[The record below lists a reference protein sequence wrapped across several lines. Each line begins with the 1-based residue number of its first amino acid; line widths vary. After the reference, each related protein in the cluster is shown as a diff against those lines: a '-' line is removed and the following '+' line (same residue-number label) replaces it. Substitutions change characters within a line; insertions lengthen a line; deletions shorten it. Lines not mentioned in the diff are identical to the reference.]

1 MISDKNKGDDSVFGS
16 VFGNAFGNVFSDDT
30 DKKEEEV
37 VKTPK
42 TKGKIKK
49 TEKEN
54 ITITPRS
61 NSRTFSISK
70 EEVEK
75 TTRNESIDN
84 TNWFENASRFYE
96 KKKQAENKDKETE
109 NVKEDILTD
118 KKIKVETK
126 EENTE
131 IKKEDVATN
140 TTVNTQES
148 KKYSP
153 IIFKSKI
160 ITKEEK
166 LQQLQAK
173 KELDK
178 KKIEERGIAFAKTF
192 IKNKS
197 SNTVNTD
204 KANKTDIKTKNN
216 FFVKT
221 EKNKT
226 EYTSYFKKT
235 RQPKVK
241 QAPTLKTRISGK
253 SHNIVKKIENIEGLD
268 IRQKN
273 PVVIIM
279 GHVDHGK
286 STLLDYIR
294 KSNIAEREVGGI
306 TQKMSAYEI
315 NHGEGKITFLD
326 TPGHE
331 SFTSMRDRGAKSA
344 DIAILIVSAE
354 DGVKPQ
360 TLDALKSIK
369 DAGVPFFIG
378 VSKIDKP
385 GADIEKTKQS
395 LAENGIFVEGY
406 GGDISFVPF
415 SGKTGKGVDDLLDMI
430 LLMTEVADIK
440 AAYDVPAECIVIESG
455 RDKIRGIHATMI
467 VKNGTLKSGSFIVSG
482 GVISPVRII
491 ENFEGKPQKSF
502 EPGQPLRLVGWTE
515 TPRVG
520 DICIM
525 CEDKDTAE
533 LLAEEQRKM
542 LDLENEI
549 NDIND
554 SKIEN
559 KLSQNIRVLYGL
571 EKDNTWILPIVLKTD
586 SVGTLDAVKQEIGKI
601 KLNNIQLKIIR
612 AETGDIN
619 ENDVKLA
626 QGSND
631 SVIVGYNTKVDNQAK
646 NLANQLNLKI
656 ETFNIIYKLSEWL
669 ENEAKSKAPKITEE
683 ESHGTLKVLK
693 IFNAN
698 KTKQVLG
705 GRVETG
711 RINLGDKIKILRRDN
726 EIGRGEIVELQHARS
741 QVKSVEMENECGLMI
756 EAKIEVVTG
765 DVILAYSI
773 VEK

>member
-1 MISDKNKGDDSVFGS
+1 MISDKNQNDDSAFGG
-16 VFGNAFGNVFSDDT
+16 VFGNAFGSIFSDDKLE
-30 DKKEEEV
+30 DKKEEE
-37 VKTPK
+37 KT
-42 TKGKIKK
+42 TKSRAKK
-49 TEKEN
+49 TFTKEAV
-54 ITITPRS
+54 TIVPRAS
-61 NSRTFSISK
+61 SRTFAVSK
-70 EEVEK
+70 ETEDKKNVKVEDQ
-75 TTRNESIDN
+75 NS
-84 TNWFENASRFYE
+84 WFENASKFYE
-96 KKKQAENKDKETE
+96 NKNKIVSIKTE
-109 NVKEDILTD
+109 D
-118 KKIKVETK
+118 KKVEDTSTDTK
-126 EENTE
+126 NEVVE
-131 IKKEDVATN
+131 KHQVKH
-140 TTVNTQES
+140 
-148 KKYSP
+148 SP
-153 IIFKSKI
+153 TMFKSKV

-166 LQQLQAK
+166 AEIQK
-173 KELDK
+173 KEDEK

-192 IKNKS
+192 INKS
-197 SNTVNTD
+197 KDTTSTARPAVN
-204 KANKTDIKTKNN
+204 NR
-216 FFVKT
+216 FVKKDSSR
-221 EKNKT
+221 EAPRT
-226 EYTSYFKKT
+226 EYVPYYKRPRVK
-235 RQPKVK
+235 KVK

-253 SHNIVKKIENIEGLD
+253 SSNVVKTIQILDGLD

-294 KSNIAEREVGGI
+294 KANTAEREVGGI

-315 NHGEGKITFLD
+315 NHNDGKITFLD

-331 SFTSMRDRGAKSA
+331 SFTTMRDRGARSA

-360 TLDALKSIK
+360 TLDALKSIT
-369 DAGVPFFIG
+369 DANVPFFIG
-378 VSKIDKP
+378 VSKMDKV

-406 GGDISFVPF
+406 GGDISFIPF
-415 SGKTGKGVDDLLDMI
+415 SGKTGDGVNDLLDMI
-430 LLMTEVADIK
+430 MLMSDVADIK

-467 VKNGTLKSGSFIVSG
+467 VKNGTLKVGSFIVSG
-482 GVISPVRII
+482 GAISPVRII

-502 EPGQPLRLVGWTE
+502 EPGQPVRLVGWVE

-533 LLAEEQRKM
+533 LLATEQKKM
-542 LDLENEI
+542 IALENEI
-549 NDIND
+549 
-554 SKIEN
+554 KEAEN
-559 KLSQNIRVLYGL
+559 KEKVITKIPANIRALYGL
-571 EKDNTWILPIVLKTD
+571 EVDNNWTLPIVLKTD
-586 SVGTLDAVKQEIGKI
+586 TVGTLDAVKQEIAKI
-601 KLNNIQLKIIR
+601 KFDNIELRIVR

-626 QGSND
+626 QGSKD
-631 SVIVGYNTKVDNQAK
+631 SVIVGYNTKVDNVAK

-656 ETFNIIYKLSEWL
+656 ETFDIIYKLSEWL
-669 ENEAKSKAPKITEE
+669 ENEARSKAPKILEE
-683 ESHGTLKVLK
+683 ESHGSLKVLK

-705 GRVETG
+705 GLVVSG
-711 RINLGDKIKILRRDN
+711 RINLGDKVKIMRREN

-741 QVKSVEMENECGLMI
+741 QVKSVEVDTECGLMV
-756 EAKIEVVTG
+756 EAKIEIVMG
-765 DVILAYSI
+765 DIIQAFSV

>member
-1 MISDKNKGDDSVFGS
+1 MISDKNQNDDSVFGG
-16 VFGNAFGNVFSDDT
+16 VFGNAFGNIFSDPEPEAKKDDEKT
-30 DKKEEEV
+30 TKSKAKAKKTVAAPVRASSRTFAVSKEIEEKKTVKAEDKNDWLENASKFYENKNKVSEVKKEE
-37 VKTPK
+37 VKV
-42 TKGKIKK
+42 
-49 TEKEN
+49 
-54 ITITPRS
+54 
-61 NSRTFSISK
+61 
-70 EEVEK
+70 EEVKVEQK
-75 TTRNESIDN
+75 TTP
-84 TNWFENASRFYE
+84 
-96 KKKQAENKDKETE
+96 
-109 NVKEDILTD
+109 
-118 KKIKVETK
+118 
-126 EENTE
+126 
-131 IKKEDVATN
+131 
-140 TTVNTQES
+140 
-148 KKYSP
+148 KYSP
-153 IIFKSKI
+153 TIFKSKI

-166 LQQLQAK
+166 AEIQK
-173 KELDK
+173 KEDEK

-192 IKNKS
+192 INKNKD
-197 SNTVNTD
+197 V
-204 KANKTDIKTKNN
+204 KKP
-216 FFVKT
+216 FVK
-221 EKNKT
+221 KDIPAKT
-226 EYTSYFKKT
+226 EYIPYYKRPKVK
-235 RQPKVK
+235 KVK

-253 SHNIVKKIENIEGLD
+253 SNNLVKQIQILEGLD

-294 KSNIAEREVGGI
+294 KSNIAEREIGGI

-360 TLDALKSIK
+360 TLDALKSIT
-369 DAGVPFFIG
+369 DAKVPFFIG

-385 GADIEKTKQS
+385 GADLEKTKQS
-395 LAENGIFVEGY
+395 LAENNIFVEGY

-415 SGKTGKGVDDLLDMI
+415 SGKTGEGIEDLLDMI
-430 LLMTEVADIK
+430 MLMSEVADIK

-455 RDKIRGIHATMI
+455 RDKVRGIHATMI

-482 GVISPVRII
+482 GAISPVRII
-491 ENFEGKPQKSF
+491 ENFEGKVQKSF
-502 EPGQPLRLVGWTE
+502 EPGQPVRLIGWVE

-525 CEDKDTAE
+525 CEDKETAD
-533 LLAEEQRKM
+533 LLALEQNKM
-542 LDLENEI
+542 IDLEKEI
-549 NDIND
+549 NE
-554 SKIEN
+554 SGQKITN
-559 KLSQNIRVLYGL
+559 KIPANIRALYGL
-571 EKDNTWILPIVLKTD
+571 EVDNKWTLPIVLKTD

-601 KLNNIQLKIIR
+601 KFENIDLKIIR

-619 ENDVKLA
+619 ENDIKLA
-626 QGSND
+626 QGSKD
-631 SVIVGYNTKVDNQAK
+631 SVIVGYNTKVDNVAK
-646 NLANQLNLKI
+646 NLANQLGLKI

-669 ENEAKSKAPKITEE
+669 ENEAKTKAPKILEE

-711 RINLGDKIKILRRDN
+711 KINLGDKIKIMRREN
-726 EIGRGEIVELQHARS
+726 EIGRGEIVELQHART
-741 QVKSVEMENECGLMI
+741 QVKSVEMDTECGLMI
-756 EAKIEVVTG
+756 ESKIEIVTG
-765 DVILAYSI
+765 DVIAAFSV